1 MTINKAPD
9 AFRTISEAAQ
19 ELDTAAHVLRFWE
32 TRFTQIKPIKRAGG
46 RRFYRSNDMALLFGL
61 KKILHHDGLSING
74 AQKLLREKGVK
85 FVIALGEGHGIS
97 SFELGIETNLPS
109 TEPAGLMARA
119 PITPAP
125 QNEIKPTPFVIEDD
139 GQLDLFGAFFQDTA
153 PTSKHTILAP
163 TPKPNPMARPAR
175 MPRYAPPP
183 LGNTTG
189 PKTNPEPAQRAQ
201 APTLTALNDTV
212 SPDEAF
218 QADLPWTPAQLQRP
232 SHPNAIK
239 KDELRAIAKR
249 AENLQ
254 KKLGAWFPWQS

>member
-1 MTINKAPD
+1 
-9 AFRTISEAAQ
+9 
-19 ELDTAAHVLRFWE
+19 
-32 TRFTQIKPIKRAGG
+32 
-46 RRFYRSNDMALLFGL
+46 
-61 KKILHHDGLSING
+61 
-74 AQKLLREKGVK
+74 
-85 FVIALGEGHGIS
+85 
-97 SFELGIETNLPS
+97 PS

-125 QNEIKPTPFVIEDD
+125 QNEIKPTPFVVEDD

-212 SPDEAF
+212 SLDEAF

-232 SHPNAIK
+232 SHPKAIK